1 MDLRQGAL
9 RLVFV
14 SPERLVN
21 TDLYGLLKKIGVNT
35 FAIDE
40 AHCISHGGHDFR
52 PESRQLRRLR
62 DVFPQSAVHAYTAT
76 ATDRVR
82 GDIIAQLGLRNP
94 VILVGDF
101 DRPNL
106 TYRVLPRH
114 DVLKQTLE
122 VLDRHAHEAG
132 II

>member
-1 MDLRQGAL
+1 MKDQGDRLRAVAVAAAQRDSSLSDADRFGYEMDLRHDAL

-21 TDLYGLLKKIGVNT
+21 TDLYRLLQKIGVNS

-40 AHCISHGGHDFR
+40 AHCISHWGHDFR
-52 PESRQLRRLR
+52 PEYRQLRRLR

-82 GDIIAQLGLRNP
+82 GDIIAQLG
-94 VILVGDF
+94 
-101 DRPNL
+101 
-106 TYRVLPRH
+106 
-114 DVLKQTLE
+114 
-122 VLDRHAHEAG
+122 
-132 II
+132 